1 MKVVLI
7 SMPDVTP
14 IIIHETAV
22 HMPNL
27 GIASIGANIGL
38 NHEVYIIDLIRK
50 RRQVRKYLT
59 RTLLKIKPE
68 LIGLSAMTWQFDTC
82 LKIIRLI
89 KRLLPKV
96 KIAIG
101 GYHTT
106 LMYNEI
112 AESSE
117 SELIDFMI
125 RGEGEEAFRRLVD
138 ALEGKGRFE
147 DIASLSYKMVSDP
160 ANPQKKEGNAFVHN
174 PKGDLLDLSRLR
186 LPIRDKRRLTWGYH
200 VLYNKIEV
208 METSRGCTRSCNFCS
223 IRHMYGKSFR
233 VYPVD
238 RVLADLDNIY
248 YKCRTNW
255 AFIADDN
262 LVLAPERVIELCD
275 AICGKQY
282 KNLNLV
288 IQADCISMAKHE
300 KMVGKL
306 AQAGV
311 RSVFLGIENASPKN
325 LRTAHKGDIT
335 KAAVKAVSNCH
346 RYGIMVIG
354 GLIHGFPD
362 DDEAAI
368 IRNYEFFN
376 ALKIDAVYTQILTPY
391 PKTGIRKDLKDEGLI
406 TNLYDY
412 RYYNGLWANVKTR
425 HLSSEK
431 LQYLFWY
438 HKQAVLGWWEP
449 SELARRDGKLWTSVW
464 RFAFKPVLRY
474 FINRTLRK
482 CGWQGRY
489 QIELS
494 RLSNMNRFDDLK

>member
-14 IIIHETAV
+14 VIIHETAV

-27 GIASIGANIGL
+27 GIASIGANIGE

-59 RTLLKIKPE
+59 RTLSKIRPE
-68 LIGLSAMTWQFDTC
+68 LVGLSAMTWQFDTC
-82 LKIIRLI
+82 VKIIKLI
-89 KRLLPKV
+89 KRLLPEV

-125 RGEGEEAFRRLVD
+125 RGEGETAFRRLVE
-138 ALEGKGRFE
+138 ALDGKDRFE
-147 DIASLSYKMVSDP
+147 DIASLSYKKVPDTVHSKNETGHM
-160 ANPQKKEGNAFVHN
+160 FIHN
-174 PKGDLLDLSRLR
+174 PKGDLLDLSLLR
-186 LPIRDKRRLTWGYH
+186 LPIRGRRRLTWGYH

-233 VYPVD
+233 VYPVE
-238 RVLADLDNIY
+238 RVLDDLDDIY
-248 YKCRTNW
+248 YKCKTRW

-275 AICGKQY
+275 AICRKRY

-300 KMVGKL
+300 KMV
-306 AQAGV
+306 AAMSRAGV
-311 RSVFLGIENASPKN
+311 KSVFLGIENASPKN
-325 LRTAHKGDIT
+325 LRAVHKGDIT
-335 KAAVKAVSNCH
+335 QAAVKAVDNCH

-362 DDEAAI
+362 DDEKAI

-376 ALKIDAVYTQILTPY
+376 ALKIDAAYTQILTPY
-391 PKTGIRKDLKDEGLI
+391 PKTGI
-406 TNLYDY
+406 
-412 RYYNGLWANVKTR
+412 
-425 HLSSEK
+425 
-431 LQYLFWY
+431 
-438 HKQAVLGWWEP
+438 
-449 SELARRDGKLWTSVW
+449 
-464 RFAFKPVLRY
+464 
-474 FINRTLRK
+474 
-482 CGWQGRY
+482 
-489 QIELS
+489 
-494 RLSNMNRFDDLK
+494 

>member
-27 GIASIGANIGL
+27 GIASIGANIGE

-50 RRQVRKYLT
+50 RHQVRKYLT
-59 RTLLKIKPE
+59 RILTKLQPE
-68 LIGLSAMTWQFDTC
+68 LVGLSAMTWQFDTC

-89 KRLLPKV
+89 KRLLPKAR
-96 KIAIG
+96 IAIG

-106 LMYNEI
+106 LMYKEI
-112 AESSE
+112 AASPD

-138 ALEGKGRFE
+138 ALDGKNRLE
-147 DIASLSYKMVSDP
+147 DIASLSYKQFSAPVNSH
-160 ANPQKKEGNAFVHN
+160 NKGENTFIHN
-174 PKGDLLDLSRLR
+174 PKGDLLDLTRLK
-186 LPIRDKRRLTWGYH
+186 LPVRDKRRLTWGYH

-233 VYPVD
+233 VYPIE
-238 RVLADLDNIY
+238 RVLADIDDIY
-248 YKCRTNW
+248 YKRKTRW

-262 LVLAPERVIELCD
+262 LVLAPERVIELCE
-275 AICGKQY
+275 AICRKKY
-282 KNLNLV
+282 NNMNLV
-288 IQADCISMAKHE
+288 IQADCISMAWHE
-300 KMVGKL
+300 DMVRKM

-311 RSVFLGIENASPKN
+311 KSVFLGIENASPKN
-325 LRTAHKGDIT
+325 LREVGKGDIT
-335 KAAVKAVSNCH
+335 QATIKAVSNCH

-376 ALKIDAVYTQILTPY
+376 TLKIDAAYTQILTPY
-391 PKTGIRKDLKDEGLI
+391 PKTGIRRNLKEEGLI

-412 RYYNGLWANVKTR
+412 KYYNGLWANVKTR
-425 HLSSEK
+425 RLSSEQ

-438 HKQAVLGWWEP
+438 HKQTVLGWWKP
-449 SELARRDGKLWTSVW
+449 SELAIRDGKLWTSIW
-464 RFAFKPVLRY
+464 RFTFKPLLKY
-474 FINRTLRK
+474 FVNRTLRK
-482 CGWQGRY
+482 YGWQGRY
-489 QIELS
+489 QKEVK
-494 RLSNMNRFDDLK
+494 RLSNMNRFDDLQ

>member
-14 IIIHETAV
+14 SVIHESAV

-27 GIASIGANIGL
+27 GIASIGANIGD

-50 RRQVRKYLT
+50 RRQVGKYLT
-59 RTLLKIKPE
+59 RTLLKINPG
-68 LIGLSAMTWQFDTC
+68 LVGLSAMTWQFDTC
-82 LKIIRLI
+82 VKIIKLI

-101 GYHTT
+101 GYHAT
-106 LMYNEI
+106 LMYKEI
-112 AESSE
+112 AASPESD
-117 SELIDFMI
+117 LIDFMI
-125 RGEGEEAFRRLVD
+125 RGEGEKAFGRLVD
-138 ALEGKGRFE
+138 ALEGKDRFE
-147 DIASLSYKMVSDP
+147 NIASLSYKKISDP
-160 ANPQKKEGNAFVHN
+160 LNSCQKLGNAFVHN
-174 PKGDLLDLSRLR
+174 PQGDLLDLTRLK

-208 METSRGCTRSCNFCS
+208 IETSRGCTRSCNFCS

-233 VYPVD
+233 VYPIE
-238 RVLADLDNIY
+238 RVLADLDDIY
-248 YKCRTNW
+248 YKRKTRW

-262 LVLAPERVIELCD
+262 LVLDPERIIEISG
-275 AICGKQY
+275 AICKKKY

-300 KMVGKL
+300 EMVRKL
-306 AQAGV
+306 SQAGV

-325 LRTAHKGDIT
+325 LQSVHKGDIT
-335 KAAVKAVSNCH
+335 QAAIKAVSNCH

-362 DDEAAI
+362 DDEDAI

-391 PKTGIRKDLKDEGLI
+391 PKTGLRKNLKNKGLI
-406 TNLYDY
+406 TNLHNYK
-412 RYYNGLWANVKTR
+412 YYNGLYANVKTR
-425 HLSSEK
+425 HLSSDQ

-438 HKQAVLGWWEP
+438 HKQLVLGWWEP
-449 SELARRDGKLWTSVW
+449 SELAKRDGKLWTSIW
-464 RFAFKPVLRY
+464 RFAFKPVLKY
-474 FINRTLRK
+474 FVDRNLRK
-482 CGWQGRY
+482 YGWKARY
-489 QIELS
+489 QKELK

>member
-14 IIIHETAV
+14 IIIHEAAV

-27 GIASIGANIGL
+27 GIASIGANIGE
-38 NHEVYIIDLIRK
+38 NHSVYIIDLIRK

-59 RTLLKIKPE
+59 RTLLKIRPE
-68 LIGLSAMTWQFDTC
+68 LVGLSAMTWQFDTC
-82 LKIIRLI
+82 VKIIKLI
-89 KRLLPKV
+89 KRLLPEV
-96 KIAIG
+96 RIVIG
-101 GYHTT
+101 GYHPT
-106 LMYNEI
+106 LMYKEI
-112 AESSE
+112 AASSE

-125 RGEGEEAFRRLVD
+125 RGEGETAFRRLVE
-138 ALEGKGRFE
+138 ALDGKDRFE
-147 DIASLSYKMVSDP
+147 DIASLSYKKVSGTVHSK
-160 ANPQKKEGNAFVHN
+160 NETGHMFIHN

-200 VLYNKIEV
+200 VMYNKIEV

-233 VYPVD
+233 VYPVE
-238 RVLADLDNIY
+238 RVLDDLDDIY
-248 YKCRTNW
+248 YKCKTRW

-275 AICGKQY
+275 AICRKRY

-300 KMVGKL
+300 KMVAKM

-311 RSVFLGIENASPKN
+311 KSVFLGIENASPKN
-325 LRTAHKGDIT
+325 LRAAHKGDIT
-335 KAAVKAVSNCH
+335 QAAVKAVDNCH

-362 DDEAAI
+362 DDENAI

-376 ALKIDAVYTQILTPY
+376 ALKIDAAYTQILTPY
-391 PKTGIRKDLKDEGLI
+391 PKTGIRQNLKEEGLV

-412 RYYNGLWANVKTR
+412 KYYNGLWANVKTR
-425 HLSSEK
+425 HLSSEQ
-431 LQYLFWY
+431 LQYFFWY
-438 HKQAVLGWWEP
+438 HKQLVLGWWEP
-449 SELARRDGKLWTSVW
+449 SELAIRDGKLWTSIW
-464 RFAFKPVLRY
+464 RIAFKPILRY
-474 FINRTLRK
+474 FVNRTLRK
-482 CGWQGRY
+482 RGWQGRY
-489 QIELS
+489 QKELE
-494 RLSNMNRFDDLK
+494 RFLKMNQFDDL